1 VKEDAMNIRT
11 NAVNLAVLAAVGMVT
26 LTGCVSRGAY
36 IESVLGESLAQT
48 KASQTLNPEASLNT
62 DPVTGLD
69 GQSATN
75 AINSYEQS
83 FKSQASPS
91 TGAGVGG
98 MGGSGSSMFGSG
110 MGGAGPGS
118 GSGSR

>member
-1 VKEDAMNIRT
+1 MNKRT
-11 NAVNLAVLAAVGMVT
+11 TGSSLAVLVAVSMVT

-36 IESVLGESLAQT
+36 IESALGESMAQT

-83 FKSQASPS
+83 FKSQASPM
-91 TGAGVGG
+91 GAGAGG
-98 MGGSGSSMFGSG
+98 IGGNGSSMFGSG
-110 MGGAGPGS
+110 MGGGLGS

>member
-1 VKEDAMNIRT
+1 MNFKRSAFSLAML
-11 NAVNLAVLAAVGMVT
+11 LALGMVA

-36 IESVLGESLAQT
+36 IESTLGESLAQT

-83 FKSQASPS
+83 FKSQASPL
-91 TGAGVGG
+91 TGAGD
-98 MGGSGSSMFGSG
+98 GGSGSSMFGSG
-110 MGGAGPGS
+110 MGGGLGS

>member
-1 VKEDAMNIRT
+1 MNMRT
-11 NAVNLAVLAAVGMVT
+11 NASRLAVLVAVGMVT

-36 IESVLGESLAQT
+36 IESTLGESLAQT

-75 AINSYEQS
+75 AVNSYEQG

-91 TGAGVGG
+91 MGGGAGGIGG
-98 MGGSGSSMFGSG
+98 NGSSMFGSG
-110 MGGAGPGS
+110 MGGGLGS

>member
-1 VKEDAMNIRT
+1 M
-11 NAVNLAVLAAVGMVT
+11 
-26 LTGCVSRGAY
+26 
-36 IESVLGESLAQT
+36 AQT

-91 TGAGVGG
+91 D
-98 MGGSGSSMFGSG
+98 GSGRRRKRQFDVRERHGW
-110 MGGAGPGS
+110 GPGQRVWLAVMRAVID
-118 GSGSR
+118 G

>member
-1 VKEDAMNIRT
+1 MNFNRSGFSLAMLM
-11 NAVNLAVLAAVGMVT
+11 ALGMVS

-36 IESVLGESLAQT
+36 IESTLGESLAQT

-91 TGAGVGG
+91 TGAGAV
-98 MGGSGSSMFGSG
+98 GSGSSMFGSG
-110 MGGAGPGS
+110 MGGGLGS

>member
-1 VKEDAMNIRT
+1 MNFNRRGLGLAMLV
-11 NAVNLAVLAAVGMVT
+11 ALGMVS

-36 IESVLGESLAQT
+36 IESTLGESMAQT

-83 FKSQASPS
+83 FKSQASPL
-91 TGAGVGG
+91 TGAGAV
-98 MGGSGSSMFGSG
+98 GSGSSMFGSG
-110 MGGAGPGS
+110 MGGGLGS

>member
-1 VKEDAMNIRT
+1 MNFKRSGSSLAMLV
-11 NAVNLAVLAAVGMVT
+11 ALGMVS

-36 IESVLGESLAQT
+36 IESTLGESLAQT

-83 FKSQASPS
+83 FKSQASPL
-91 TGAGVGG
+91 TGAGAGG
-98 MGGSGSSMFGSG
+98 NGSSMFGNG
-110 MGGAGPGS
+110 MGGGLGS

>member
-1 VKEDAMNIRT
+1 MNIRT
-11 NAVNLAVLAAVGMVT
+11 NAGSLVVLLALGVVA

-36 IESVLGESLAQT
+36 IESTLGESLAQT

-75 AINSYEQS
+75 AVRSYIKSFTGDGQS
-83 FKSQASPS
+83 S
-91 TGAGVGG
+91 TGAGNIGG
-98 MGGSGSSMFGSG
+98 RNSGLNININQGSTV
-110 MGGAGPGS
+110 AQ
-118 GSGSR
+118 